1 MEPQI
6 LPPPSIDIISG
17 GPQGLTLGISIHGI
31 LVEDSVV
38 NGTTYQVLSLSECA
52 QVSDPGKPALPFI
65 SKMIAIHPQRQ
76 VHLII
81 DGLEFITLDDYYV
94 FPAQY
99 TQNDSVWQ
107 EFPFAIDEVL
117 YGQNIFYPEG
127 VARYEAPAV
136 FRDLRVVNLQFFPMH
151 FNPQTK
157 ELKILKNVVLRANF
171 AGTDTLNI
179 LPSWPSSVS
188 PLYNDIYQSMI
199 LNYNTLGIPTGI
211 VPKYQY
217 LIISHSSFTD
227 ALESFIFWKRKKGL
241 DVFHEEVSQ
250 PTPNQ
255 IKSLITDYYNNYHVD
270 YVLLIGD
277 AEEVDDPNAQNPVP
291 HIPIYRGWPHYVSD
305 YTRSDYWYATIT
317 DDDIADVALGRFSV
331 WTTEQLNIVINK
343 TFAYERYPDEF
354 NWFIK
359 RNDLV
364 SKYHGEFHAV
374 KIDSVAPFLT
384 GHGFQYFD
392 DYGEWATNA
401 QVRSHINDTGL
412 QKGISLVNYRGGGQ
426 IQAWASWNYLHES
439 FTNNDIYSLTNFSN
453 AHNAWLPIVYEIAA
467 SCGRVGYTLIPGP
480 DTTGHSECWLRSTNG
495 GAVAALGATRPNRSD
510 RAHKFD
516 TELYRIP
523 FALSANPT
531 VNLGWVINEAK
542 IKMAE
547 QYGWDDI
554 TKTSVRVYHLLGDPE
569 IDIYTGWHGYITA
582 THLTSTIDVPQN
594 FVVTVYDEGNNPLPG
609 ALVCLYQQSGLHRI
623 NITRQDGQVGFY
635 ITPGPGWLYITV
647 TKHDYGPYEGT
658 CYVWAS
664 GDGPQEEISSFLFA
678 FNSALY
684 NPQTRSVNI
693 AYQVPMKSQV
703 EIAVIDAIG
712 RTVKIVETDHKN
724 AGAYQSTWNCRD
736 DNGRAVSQGVYFIR
750 LETPKSKV
758 IKKIVIF

>member
-1 MEPQI
+1 M
-6 LPPPSIDIISG
+6 
-17 GPQGLTLGISIHGI
+17 
-31 LVEDSVV
+31 VEDSIVDGI
-38 NGTTYQVLSLSECA
+38 NYQVLSIPECA
-52 QVSDPGKPALPFI
+52 QVSDPGKPMLPFI
-65 SKMIAIHPQRQ
+65 SKMIAIDPQSQ
-76 VHLII
+76 VRLNI
-81 DGLEFITLDDYYV
+81 DSLEFIFLDNYYV
-94 FPAQY
+94 YPAQY
-99 TQNDSVWQ
+99 AQNDSVWQ

-117 YGQNIFYPEG
+117 YAQNIFYPENITE
-127 VARYEAPAV
+127 YKPPAI
-136 FRDLRVVNLQFFPMH
+136 FRDLRVTNLCFSPIF
-151 FNPQTK
+151 FNPQARK
-157 ELKILKNVVLRANF
+157 LKVLKRAILRADF
-171 AGTDTLNI
+171 TGTDTLNI
-179 LPSWPSSVS
+179 LPSWPASAA
-188 PLYNDIYQSMI
+188 PLYNAIYQSAI

-291 HIPIYRGWPHYVSD
+291 HIPIYYGWYWLGD
-305 YTRSDYWYATIT
+305 GTYSDYWYATIT

-331 WTTEQLNIVINK
+331 WTTEQLNTVINK

-364 SKYHGEFHAV
+364 SKFHGEYHAV
-374 KIDSVAPFLT
+374 KIDSIAHFLT
-384 GHGFQYFD
+384 GHGFQYYD
-392 DYGEWATNA
+392 DYGEWATNDD
-401 QVRSHINDTGL
+401 VKSHIINTEL
-412 QKGISLVNYRGGGQ
+412 QKGISLVNYRGGGHMN
-426 IQAWASWNYLHES
+426 AWVSWNYLHEY
-439 FTNNDIYSLTNFSN
+439 FTNDDIYSLTNFNN
-453 AHNAWLPIVYEIAA
+453 AHNAWLPIVYEITA
-467 SCGRVGYTLIPGP
+467 SCGRVGYTLTPGP
-480 DTTGHSECWLRSTNG
+480 DTTGHSECFLRHKDG
-495 GAVAALGATRPNRSD
+495 GAVAALGATRPNRND

-516 TELYRIP
+516 TELYRVSFGDDESP
-523 FALSANPT
+523 LVT
-531 VNLGWVINEAK
+531 QELGWVINKAK
-542 IKMAE
+542 VKMAE

-554 TKTSVRVYHLLGDPE
+554 TKASVRVYHLLGDPE

-703 EIAVIDAIG
+703 EIVVIDAIG

-724 AGAYQSTWNCRD
+724 AGVYQSTWNCRD

-750 LETPKSKV
+750 LETPESKV